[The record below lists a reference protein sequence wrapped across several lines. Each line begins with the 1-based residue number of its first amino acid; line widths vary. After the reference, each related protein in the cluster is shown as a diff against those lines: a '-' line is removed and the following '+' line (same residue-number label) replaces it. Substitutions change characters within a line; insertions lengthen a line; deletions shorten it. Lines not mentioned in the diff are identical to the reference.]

1 VDDFG
6 IGYSNLSLLDS
17 VPFDILKIDRSF
29 IADDKIAAKDALWRH
44 IAHLAKSLRL
54 KVVAEGVETQEQLP
68 HLVSEGVL
76 LAQGWLFSKALPIQA
91 LARRYFQCPANIPPY
106 DPKISINDFY

>member
-1 VDDFG
+1 M
-6 IGYSNLSLLDS
+6 
-17 VPFDILKIDRSF
+17 PFDILKIDRSF

-44 IAHLAKSLRL
+44 IAQLARSLRL
-54 KVVAEGVETQEQLP
+54 KVVAEGVESQEQLP

-91 LARRYFQCPANIPPY
+91 LARRYFQCPENVPPH